1 MKLVKPRFFIDMPSL
16 AQSVGAI
23 SYAETFEDLGV
34 SAYDLHFLNYKK
46 PKNIT
51 IPSAV
56 STGAKMII
64 VFSDSRWTKCID
76 YFGMM
81 AQSFDENVKFAI
93 TENYIT
99 EPNEI
104 IDDTFP
110 NYDDCEFFNC
120 EAGNVGQIT
129 ALNTGGYLIR
139 KRNNYDTNADL
150 PVTFFNHTD
159 DRMEI
164 QQDDGTKII
173 AKARQINLS
182 ALNFNIN
189 TEYRKPIGG
198 ITYGWHYT
206 MPHSA
211 NLEYKYSVEYDGVD
225 VTQTKGGNTL
235 YNKRHTT
242 GASYVDY
249 PPYQIFRPHPSGISH
264 PEANSGRKVWDLTFS
279 YISETDYQQD
289 YSSGNSMWRWDAVQE
304 GGGDDNIA
312 GGWSGI
318 RNDFTSRVLY
328 GTQGYLPFVFQPDST
343 KDYYTVCKFD
353 QNSFSCTQQAPD
365 LWQFSCKI
373 KETW

>member
-23 SYAETFEDLGV
+23 SHSETVEGLGV
-34 SAYDLHFLNYKK
+34 NAYDLHFLNYKK
-46 PKNIT
+46 PKTPIISVEENNQIM
-51 IPSAV
+51 
-56 STGAKMII
+56 KMI
-64 VFSDSRWTKCID
+64 FNDSRWTKSID

-81 AQSFDENVKFAI
+81 AQTYTTNNDGNLATFTLLESYVLENNDETGN
-93 TENYIT
+93 TT
-99 EPNEI
+99 PNL
-104 IDDTFP
+104 D
-110 NYDDCEFFNC
+110 NCEFFNC
-120 EAGNVGQIT
+120 E
-129 ALNTGGYLIR
+129 LNGGLVKPLKTGGFLIR
-139 KRNNYDTNADL
+139 KTNNYDTDNDL
-150 PVTFFNHTD
+150 PITFFNHTD
-159 DRMEI
+159 DR
-164 QQDDGTKII
+164 KII
-173 AKARQINLS
+173 NGFPYGKADQISLFVDNETNEEIS
-182 ALNFNIN
+182 
-189 TEYRKPIGG
+189 KPMGG

-249 PPYQIFRPHPSGISH
+249 PPYQIFRQHPSGLDH

-289 YSSGNSMWRWDAVQE
+289 YSSGNSMWKWSDVEE
-304 GGGDDNIA
+304 GGGNDNVA

-318 RNDFTSRVLY
+318 RNDFTSRVLF
-328 GTQGYLPFVFQPDST
+328 GTQGYLPFVFQPDSE
-343 KDYYTVCKFD
+343 KDYYTVCSFD
-353 QNSFSCTQQAPD
+353 QGSFSCTQQAPD

-373 KETW
+373 KETF

>member
-34 SAYDLHFLNYKK
+34 NAYDLHFLNYKK
-46 PKNIT
+46 PKNIKVILGT
-51 IPSAV
+51 TMP
-56 STGAKMII
+56 KM
-64 VFSDSRWTKCID
+64 VMAFSDSRWTKCID

-81 AQSFDENVKFAI
+81 AQSFDQNMKFAI
-93 TENYIT
+93 NEAYII
-99 EPNEI
+99 EPNQDI
-104 IDDTFP
+104 NDTFP
-110 NYDDCEFFNC
+110 NYDNCEFFNC
-120 EAGNVGQIT
+120 EVSSNQIT
-129 ALNTGGYLIR
+129 ALQTGGFLIR
-139 KRNNYDTNADL
+139 KTNNYNTNADL

-159 DRMEI
+159 DRKEV
-164 QQDDGTKII
+164 QQDDGTSII
-173 AKARQINLS
+173 AKARQINLT
-182 ALNFNIN
+182 ALNLTG
-189 TEYRKPIGG
+189 TEVRKPIGG

-211 NLEYKYSVEYDGVD
+211 NLEYNYTVEYDGID

-249 PPYQIFRPHPSGISH
+249 PPYQIFRPHPSGIKH

-289 YSSGNSMWRWDAVQE
+289 YSSGNSMWRWSDVIE
-304 GGGDDNIA
+304 GGGDDTVP

-318 RNDFTSRVLY
+318 RNDFTSRVLF
-328 GTQGYLPFVFQPDST
+328 GTQGYLPFIFQPDST
-343 KDYYTVCKFD
+343 KDYYTVCRFD
-353 QNSFSCTQQAPD
+353 QSSFSCTQQAPD

-373 KETW
+373 KETF

>member
-23 SYAETFEDLGV
+23 SHSETVEGLGV
-34 SAYDLHFLNYKK
+34 NSYDLHFLNYKK
-46 PKNIT
+46 PKTPIISVEENNQIM
-51 IPSAV
+51 
-56 STGAKMII
+56 KMI
-64 VFSDSRWTKCID
+64 FNDSRWTKSID

-81 AQSFDENVKFAI
+81 AQTYTTNNDGNLATFTLLESYVLENNDETGN
-93 TENYIT
+93 TT
-99 EPNEI
+99 PNL
-104 IDDTFP
+104 D
-110 NYDDCEFFNC
+110 NCEFFNC
-120 EAGNVGQIT
+120 E
-129 ALNTGGYLIR
+129 LNGGLVKPLKTGGFLIR
-139 KRNNYDTNADL
+139 KTNNYDTDNDL
-150 PVTFFNHTD
+150 PITFFNHTD
-159 DRMEI
+159 DR
-164 QQDDGTKII
+164 KII
-173 AKARQINLS
+173 NGFPYGKADQISLFVDNETNEEIS
-182 ALNFNIN
+182 
-189 TEYRKPIGG
+189 KPMGG

-249 PPYQIFRPHPSGISH
+249 PPYQIFRQHPSGLDH

-289 YSSGNSMWRWDAVQE
+289 YSSGNSMWKWSDVEE
-304 GGGDDNIA
+304 GGGNDNVA

-318 RNDFTSRVLY
+318 RNDFTSRVLF
-328 GTQGYLPFVFQPDST
+328 GTQGYLPFVFQPDSE
-343 KDYYTVCKFD
+343 KDYYTVCSFD
-353 QNSFSCTQQAPD
+353 QGSFSCTQQAPD

-373 KETW
+373 KETF

>member
-23 SYAETFEDLGV
+23 SHSETVEGLGV
-34 SAYDLHFLNYKK
+34 NAYDLHFLNYKK
-46 PKNIT
+46 PKTPIISVEENNQIM
-51 IPSAV
+51 
-56 STGAKMII
+56 KMI
-64 VFSDSRWTKCID
+64 FNDSRWTKSID

-81 AQSFDENVKFAI
+81 AQTYTTNNDGNLATFTLLESYVLENNDETGN
-93 TENYIT
+93 TT
-99 EPNEI
+99 PNL
-104 IDDTFP
+104 
-110 NYDDCEFFNC
+110 NNCKFFNC
-120 EAGNVGQIT
+120 E
-129 ALNTGGYLIR
+129 LNGGLVKPLKTGGFLIR
-139 KRNNYDTNADL
+139 KANNYDTDNDL
-150 PVTFFNHTD
+150 PITFFNHTD
-159 DRMEI
+159 DR
-164 QQDDGTKII
+164 KII
-173 AKARQINLS
+173 NGFPYGKADQISLFVDNETNEEIS
-182 ALNFNIN
+182 
-189 TEYRKPIGG
+189 KPMGG

-249 PPYQIFRPHPSGISH
+249 PPYQIFRPHPSGLDH

-289 YSSGNSMWRWDAVQE
+289 YSSGNSMWKWSDVEE
-304 GGGDDNIA
+304 GGGNDNVA

-318 RNDFTSRVLY
+318 RNDFTSRVLF
-328 GTQGYLPFVFQPDST
+328 GTQGYLPFVFQPDSE
-343 KDYYTVCKFD
+343 KDYYTVCSFD
-353 QNSFSCTQQAPD
+353 QGSFSCTQQAPD

-373 KETW
+373 KETF